1 MKMRID
7 LRITRDS
14 HKPALR
20 FARRHRHE
28 GSHDRQVLHNGFDL
42 ERPLTRNRCGA
53 SGGSVV
59 AFCDQKPNSI
69 SNEDSR
75 GAP

>member
-1 MKMRID
+1 MRID
-7 LRITRDS
+7 LRIARDS

-20 FARRHRHE
+20 VAIGTRVRI
-28 GSHDRQVLHNGFDL
+28 DLQVLHNGFDL

-53 SGGSVV
+53 SSGSVV
-59 AFCDQKPNSI
+59 AFCDEKPNSI